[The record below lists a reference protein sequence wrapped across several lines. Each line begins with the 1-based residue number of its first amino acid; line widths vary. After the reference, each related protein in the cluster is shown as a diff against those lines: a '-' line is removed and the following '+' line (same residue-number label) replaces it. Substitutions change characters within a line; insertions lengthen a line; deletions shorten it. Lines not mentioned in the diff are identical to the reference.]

1 MILYRNHVL
10 LSLQHGLSV
19 EQGELVSGSMEKGSQ
34 CIVVEGWKRNC
45 CNRCDQ
51 TGSGSGRWNFSYDYE
66 DRLRK
71 GSELPAGD
79 ASDYW
84 KGAIPS
90 PITSMVPPPPRTN
103 WMQRWKPALPGM
115 ISNLKSKLQGFSGLW
130 IRSYKEFVDIDRRRR
145 EKMLQ

>member
-1 MILYRNHVL
+1 MFCLACNTGFQ
-10 LSLQHGLSV
+10 LSKENWSPAQW
-19 EQGELVSGSMEKGSQ
+19 KNGSQ

-51 TGSGSGRWNFSYDYE
+51 TGSGSGRWKFSYDYE